1 MGIVRKTRRARG
13 IRWAVAVVL
22 ALSTIGVAA
31 PAASA
36 TSAPAPVPV
45 PAPSSEPGIGAY
57 VVGGEPIAAGQF
69 PALAAIM
76 VDEPDI
82 PARLRLLCTGTVVS
96 PRWILSAGHC
106 STEVLYNLPL
116 VVQVGS
122 RDLGG
127 ANAQTI
133 AINRATVHRTYFKRG
148 VGYDVAL
155 FHTASTIN
163 APATRLATEA
173 DAALETG
180 GRSAVAAGWG
190 LTKKLG
196 IEEYPGFNARP
207 PRRARSVQV
216 PIVGDAQCG
225 ATFEDF
231 APGYF
236 IAASDL
242 CAGDEGRDVC
252 YGDSGGPLYATDP
265 HGAAVQIGIT
275 SRGAGCAT
283 KLFPGIFTAVR
294 KLEPW
299 IHRWSTHACPNKVEI
314 PDFPDEPG
322 FPEDQPNGPL
332 YVC

>member
-1 MGIVRKTRRARG
+1 MGIVRQKRRAHG

-22 ALSTIGVAA
+22 ALSTIGVTAPSTDAA
-31 PAASA
+31 PAP
-36 TSAPAPVPV
+36 APA
-45 PAPSSEPGIGAY
+45 AAEPGVGAY
-57 VVGGEPIAAGQF
+57 VVGGQPVAAGEF

-76 VDEPDI
+76 VNEPDI
-82 PARLRLLCTGTVVS
+82 PVRSRLLCSATVVS
-96 PRWILSAGHC
+96 PRWVLSAGHC
-106 STEVLYNLPL
+106 STQILFNLPL

-122 RDLGG
+122 RDLGA

-133 AINRATVHRTYFKRG
+133 TINRATVHRTYFNRG

-163 APATRLATEA
+163 APATRLATGA

-196 IEEYPGFNARP
+196 IEEFPGFNARP
-207 PRRARSVQV
+207 PRRARSVRV
-216 PIVGDAQCG
+216 PIVDDATCG
-225 ATFEDF
+225 ATFQDF

-236 IAASDL
+236 VPASDL

-265 HGAAVQIGIT
+265 HGAPVQIGIT

-283 KLFPGIFTAVR
+283 KLFPGIFTSVR
-294 KLEPW
+294 RLQPW
-299 IHRWSTHACPNKVEI
+299 IHRWSTHACPNKVEL